1 MTPVV
6 MVVWL
11 LVVVGCCST
20 TLAQTDVSLCFDKS
34 PLCKTQAEQG
44 RCTTLEKEMEERCP
58 VSCGKCFRRPPPPTI
73 AKPNFECGGGSNIN
87 NLRQNPIKPE
97 NNLGNGP
104 INPGNGPIN
113 PGNGPSNPG
122 SSRGGRRSRTAGP
135 QLGSTSESSL
145 HPQVQL
151 SDLSVQDTF
160 CGATPISDRYLLTA
174 AFCVF
179 DPVHPISTVRLGEL
193 DFSKDNETNARPRD
207 YQIEQIIVHPD
218 YQPDSP
224 VRSYDIALLK
234 TVEKISFNDVV
245 FPFCVSSERPS
256 VGTTV
261 IGSGF
266 GLVNETHQS
275 PVLQEVEVEVMAL
288 AECEKQYQEAGLLPH
303 LKQAYPNLLNGS
315 KVICAGYPGRGACKG
330 DEGGPLYLDDG
341 QGHRY
346 LVGIVSFTGACKKES
361 VMPGIYTNVA
371 DHIDFIDSV
380 LYGGN

>member
-1 MTPVV
+1 
-6 MVVWL
+6 
-11 LVVVGCCST
+11 
-20 TLAQTDVSLCFDKS
+20 
-34 PLCKTQAEQG
+34 
-44 RCTTLEKEMEERCP
+44 
-58 VSCGKCFRRPPPPTI
+58 
-73 AKPNFECGGGSNIN
+73 
-87 NLRQNPIKPE
+87 
-97 NNLGNGP
+97 
-104 INPGNGPIN
+104 
-113 PGNGPSNPG
+113 
-122 SSRGGRRSRTAGP
+122 
-135 QLGSTSESSL
+135 
-145 HPQVQL
+145 
-151 SDLSVQDTF
+151 LSVQDTF

-218 YQPDSP
+218 YQVSITYHVHRPDSP